1 MLEVEIMSNDS
12 IRILTFGND
21 CLIVNLNSLD
31 HITVKRSDL
40 TVDFI
45 KSLLEQNILSDVPYT
60 ERLKPLEISPIVRP
74 TIVPSFACNYSCSYC
89 YQVDYKG
96 EHSEMTEY
104 DVDLI
109 YKFCIEFCQ
118 QNNSP
123 LIFGDVDIIGGEPLL
138 PRNSN
143 VIRKVL
149 QSWPDSTFTVT
160 TNGTYIN
167 EYIDMFCGHNIRM
180 KVSLD
185 GTKDIHMRRRHT
197 QQSDA
202 YEHSIEGVIQLLDH
216 KIPTVIVA
224 VFNPEYISEY
234 SRFFDLLET
243 LGWLTNPLL
252 NCAFIPEVD
261 CGCEGITRNSIM
273 RNINSLFALK
283 KIDARVNHVDTRKL
297 IPGTVELYDA
307 LFLAKKGFY
316 KPYRC
321 AALAGYM
328 LTFLPNGDVKPC
340 LAIPD
345 EIGCIGHF
353 RNGITI
359 DRKKIN
365 MLQSRRIDVFEK
377 CKSCSMKAF
386 CGGGCLA
393 TVAKKTGTLLGY
405 NCEFWDDPIFLNYL

>member
-1 MLEVEIMSNDS
+1 M
-12 IRILTFGND
+12 IL
-21 CLIVNLNSLD
+21 
-31 HITVKRSDL
+31 
-40 TVDFI
+40 
-45 KSLLEQNILSDVPYT
+45 
-60 ERLKPLEISPIVRP
+60 
-74 TIVPSFACNYSCSYC
+74 
-89 YQVDYKG
+89 
-96 EHSEMTEY
+96 
-104 DVDLI
+104 
-109 YKFCIEFCQ
+109 
-118 QNNSP
+118 
-123 LIFGDVDIIGGEPLL
+123 
-138 PRNSN
+138 
-143 VIRKVL
+143 
-149 QSWPDSTFTVT
+149 
-160 TNGTYIN
+160 
-167 EYIDMFCGHNIRM
+167 
-180 KVSLD
+180 
-185 GTKDIHMRRRHT
+185 
-197 QQSDA
+197 
-202 YEHSIEGVIQLLDH
+202 
-216 KIPTVIVA
+216 
-224 VFNPEYISEY
+224 
-234 SRFFDLLET
+234 
-243 LGWLTNPLL
+243 
-252 NCAFIPEVD
+252 
-261 CGCEGITRNSIM
+261 
-273 RNINSLFALK
+273 
-283 KIDARVNHVDTRKL
+283 NHVDTRKL